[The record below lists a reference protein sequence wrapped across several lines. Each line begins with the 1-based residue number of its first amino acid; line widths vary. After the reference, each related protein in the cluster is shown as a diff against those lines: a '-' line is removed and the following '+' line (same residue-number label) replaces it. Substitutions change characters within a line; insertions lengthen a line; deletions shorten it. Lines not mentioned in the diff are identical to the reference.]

1 MSEDL
6 PITVDTATMNV
17 NSSMTNSSAA
27 FTIINNGKVN
37 NGTDNAL
44 PTGSKLT
51 LGGGTYN
58 LNGYS
63 QNLTT
68 LAVNSDSTINFAGT
82 GPTNPRVLTF
92 TGDSSGIAWGA
103 GAFLRLNWNGSLAGG
118 GTDQIKI
125 ASSTNLS
132 PAQLGAIHFTSYLT
146 GAGAT
151 VLPSGELVP
160 SSTTRLWRGD
170 VDGSGKN
177 SPTSVV
183 PTIGDVDKLMAA
195 LINVPAYANNTIPGG
210 NGYGATLNSADLLD
224 VADVN
229 SDKGVNNLDLQALI
243 VATANGVPLP
253 GPGGG
258 SLTAVPEPSSVL
270 LLGLGGVMLALRR
283 VRRQPAGR

>member
-1 MSEDL
+1 
-6 PITVDTATMNV
+6 
-17 NSSMTNSSAA
+17 
-27 FTIINNGKVN
+27 
-37 NGTDNAL
+37 
-44 PTGSKLT
+44 
-51 LGGGTYN
+51 
-58 LNGYS
+58 
-63 QNLTT
+63 
-68 LAVNSDSTINFAGT
+68 
-82 GPTNPRVLTF
+82 
-92 TGDSSGIAWGA
+92 
-103 GAFLRLNWNGSLAGG
+103 
-118 GTDQIKI
+118 
-125 ASSTNLS
+125 
-132 PAQLGAIHFTSYLT
+132 LT

-253 GPGGG
+253 GPAA
-258 SLTAVPEPSSVL
+258 AV
-270 LLGLGGVMLALRR
+270 
-283 VRRQPAGR
+283 